1 MATAKRLPPMP
12 NVKDLLGTHEQQ
24 STSLLR
30 GVDFEHVVDVLE
42 ECPVEE
48 LKKDDILISPGQP
61 RPGRVLTQEDID
73 HYQRIVVAL
82 NETIRIMKEID
93 EVIEEHGGWPDAFA
107 AERLT

>member
-48 LKKDDILISPGQP
+48 
-61 RPGRVLTQEDID
+61 
-73 HYQRIVVAL
+73 
-82 NETIRIMKEID
+82 
-93 EVIEEHGGWPDAFA
+93 
-107 AERLT
+107 